1 MLIINKRTR
10 KQKILRLC
18 MAREPRCMFWLL
30 SWPVSTSVAKVTLNL
45 NYCIV
50 YKNKNTPLYS
60 IRWHRVTIIII
71 IFLFYLYVKII
82 ITHQKYRTIP
92 WTTRQLEENG
102 VWTLPTSGHLWNIH
116 LAPIGS
122 RQRTGAVYEA
132 CKALWSVCSF
142 LHELSTS
149 VDFSTGI
156 HQLVVFTS
164 DFFRQILWVLRWKS
178 CAASIVT
185 TPVEGTRIFSI
196 LLKFI
201 RHLLRKQTRKVKNM
215 NKTSFWEKTLS

>member
-1 MLIINKRTR
+1 MPKKLLQVLTWQYTSFRNISISCLETRRLDLETPIIVLIINKRTR

-71 IFLFYLYVKII
+71 IFLLFYFYVKII

-102 VWTLPTSGHLWNIH
+102 VWTLPTSGHL
-116 LAPIGS
+116 
-122 RQRTGAVYEA
+122 
-132 CKALWSVCSF
+132 
-142 LHELSTS
+142 
-149 VDFSTGI
+149 
-156 HQLVVFTS
+156 FT
-164 DFFRQILWVLRWKS
+164 
-178 CAASIVT
+178 
-185 TPVEGTRIFSI
+185 
-196 LLKFI
+196 
-201 RHLLRKQTRKVKNM
+201 
-215 NKTSFWEKTLS
+215 